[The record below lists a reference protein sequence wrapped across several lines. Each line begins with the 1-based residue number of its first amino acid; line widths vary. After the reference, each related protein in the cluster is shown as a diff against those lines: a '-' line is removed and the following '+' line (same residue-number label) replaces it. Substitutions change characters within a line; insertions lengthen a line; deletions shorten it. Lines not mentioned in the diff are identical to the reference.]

1 MTSIFRNQNVL
12 ITGHTGF
19 KGAWLSQW
27 LLRLGANL
35 FGCSLEPPT
44 SISLYDQLQ
53 LRTKMKSA
61 HADVRDANV
70 LRREVVSFRPRF
82 IFHLAAQS
90 LVRRS
95 YREPVDTFAT
105 NVMGTVNLLES
116 IRELQDPC
124 AVVIVTT
131 DKCYLNREWNRGY
144 REDDT
149 LGGADPYSASKAM
162 AELAVES
169 YRRSWFPAHE
179 SPVRLASARAG
190 NVIGG
195 GDWAEDRIIPDCVRA
210 LQLGQPIAIRNPNAR
225 RPWQHVLD
233 PLFGYLL
240 LAERLWLADAGDDS
254 HRVCSAFNFGP
265 DETEHR
271 TVEVLVDEVLRHW
284 PGTSQVIKQP
294 NALHEATLLS
304 LATNKAKTIL
314 GWQPRWRFD
323 RSIQQ
328 TIAWY
333 QRVNAGEPADS
344 VTDEQIDQFEQDGQT
359 R

>member
-19 KGAWLSQW
+19 KGSWLSQW

-35 FGCSLEPPT
+35 FGYALEPPT
-44 SISLYDQLQ
+44 STSLYDQLR
-53 LRTKMKSA
+53 LGTKMKSVC
-61 HADVRDANV
+61 ADVRDVNV
-70 LRREVVSFRPRF
+70 LRREVASSQPRF

-95 YREPVDTFAT
+95 YHAPIDTFAT
-105 NVMGTVNLLES
+105 NVMGTVNLLDS
-116 IRELQDPC
+116 IRDLQDSC

-131 DKCYLNREWNRGY
+131 DKCYLNREWSRSY
-144 REDDT
+144 REDDA

-169 YRRSWFPAHE
+169 YRRSWFSAYGNPI
-179 SPVRLASARAG
+179 RLASARAG

-195 GDWAEDRIIPDCVRA
+195 GDWADDRIIPDCVRA
-210 LQLGQPIAIRNPNAR
+210 LQGGHPIEIRNPNAR

-240 LAERLWLADAGDDS
+240 LAEHLWAAESADDRT
-254 HRVCSAFNFGP
+254 RVCSAFNFGP
-265 DETEHR
+265 DETDNR
-271 TVEVLVDEVLRHW
+271 TVAVLVDEVLRHW
-284 PGTSQVIKQP
+284 PGSSRVIQQH
-294 NALHEATLLS
+294 NAPHEATLLS
-304 LATNKAKTIL
+304 LATEKARAVL

-323 RSIQQ
+323 RSIEQ
-328 TIAWY
+328 TISWY
-333 QRVNAGEPADS
+333 QRVNAGEPADI
-344 VTDEQIDQFEQDGQT
+344 VTEEQIDQFEQDEQT

>member
-44 SISLYDQLQ
+44 SSSLYDQLQ

-195 GDWAEDRIIPDCVRA
+195 GDWAEDRIIPDCIRA
-210 LQLGQPIAIRNPNAR
+210 LQKEQPIIIRNPQAT
-225 RPWQHVLD
+225 RPWQHVLE
-233 PLFGYLL
+233 PLSGYIMLGSEML
-240 LAERLWLADAGDDS
+240 KGNRSVSGSW
-254 HRVCSAFNFGP
+254 NFGP
-265 DETEHR
+265 RE
-271 TVEVLVDEVLRHW
+271 DEVRSVNDVTQAVITHW
-284 PGTSQVIKQP
+284 GSGVVHLDNNVNHP
-294 NALHEATLLS
+294 HEATLLQLDCS
-304 LATNKAKTIL
+304 KARTQL
-314 GWQPRWRFD
+314 GWSPQWNFAATMEKTVSWYRAVHSGAKASSITRQQLEEYE
-323 RSIQQ
+323 RS
-328 TIAWY
+328 TH
-333 QRVNAGEPADS
+333 D
-344 VTDEQIDQFEQDGQT
+344 
-359 R
+359 